1 MRDWSNAALET
12 ASAGMETAGVVC
24 LFAMVGFGV
33 LAAFLFVETER
44 VKFGVAAV
52 VLAVLSVLGMAAT
65 WTAQVYVDALI
76 EERVEV
82 TP

>member
-1 MRDWSNAALET
+1 MMDWSTAALKT
-12 ASAGMETAGVVC
+12 ASAGMETAGVLC
-24 LFAMVGFGV
+24 MFAMFGFGF
-33 LAAFLFVETER
+33 LAAILFVETER
-44 VKFGVAAV
+44 VRLGVAAV
-52 VLAVLSVLGMAAT
+52 VLAVLSVLGMTAA

>member
-1 MRDWSNAALET
+1 MRDWSTAALET
-12 ASAGMETAGVVC
+12 ASTGLNTAGVVC
-24 LFAMVGFGV
+24 LFAIVGFGL
-33 LAAFLFVETER
+33 LAAILFVETER

-52 VLAVLSVLGMAAT
+52 VLAVLSVLGMAAA

-76 EERVEV
+76 EERGEV